1 MKKRA
6 LEVADRLERSIER
19 AGWPVGSSL
28 GDESTLMAEYEVGRS
43 VLRQAI
49 RIVEHLGIATSRR
62 GRHGGLVV
70 TRPGPEPAALTLRI
84 GWSKDRVVARSTEQ
98 LRDIVGT
105 WALRAPP
112 GADIIHRVVSTA
124 HDVFAANLVLGHHP
138 RPRKSGERIAVEMIS
153 ELAARNWVT
162 DGLLGSEND
171 LMEKYDAGR
180 AALREAVHLLEL
192 HDVAVMQ
199 RGPGGGLLVLDAS
212 SSGAL
217 PPSLRAQLHAE
228 HLDDSSITTLIE
240 SLLEVLPSD
249 QSLPPVR
256 PLRLATDVLL
266 GSS

>member
-1 MKKRA
+1 
-6 LEVADRLERSIER
+6 
-19 AGWPVGSSL
+19 
-28 GDESTLMAEYEVGRS
+28 
-43 VLRQAI
+43 
-49 RIVEHLGIATSRR
+49 
-62 GRHGGLVV
+62 VV

-112 GADIIHRVVSTA
+112 GANVIHDVVITA
-124 HDVFAANLVLGHHP
+124 HDAFSTNPVPGPHRHP
-138 RPRKSGERIAVEMIS
+138 RKRGECIAAEMIS
-153 ELAARNWVT
+153 ELAAQHWNA

-171 LMEKYDAGR
+171 LMERYDAGR

-199 RGPGGGLLVLDAS
+199 RGPGGGLLVLNAS

-217 PPSLRAQLHAE
+217 PPSLRAQLHSE
-228 HLDDSSITTLIE
+228 HLDDSAITKLIE

-256 PLRLATDVLL
+256 PLRLATGDLL
-266 GSS
+266 GST